1 MKAGTVATVVLTVGG
16 LCAVVFAFVRNS
28 SPYVTV
34 AEAKASDHKSVHLS
48 GDIDKSSVSV
58 GRGTVSFVIT
68 DEEGAQAHVVY
79 SGPPP
84 TNLTDAT
91 KVVAIGSMNGETF
104 EAHKL
109 LLKCPSK
116 YESEAGPK
124 T

>member
-34 AEAKASDHKSVHLS
+34 AEAKSTNHESVHLS
-48 GDIDKSSVSV
+48 GDIDKSTVSV

-68 DEEGAQAHVVY
+68 DEEGAKAHVVY
-79 SGPPP
+79 SGPAP
-84 TNLTDAT
+84 TNLTEAT
-91 KVVAIGSMNGETF
+91 KVVAIGAMKGETF

-116 YESEAGPK
+116 YESEAGPSS
-124 T
+124 